1 MTEIKNKELAALE
14 VFIIQ
19 LKELLG
25 DVVHDTLN
33 QIRKKQTRTWDELQ
47 AESYD
52 FKDANEG
59 EEDEDDE
66 PVYNPKNLPLGWDGK

>member
-14 VFIIQ
+14 VFIIR

-52 FKDANEG
+52 FKETNEN
-59 EEDEDDE
+59 EEDEDEE

>member
-1 MTEIKNKELAALE
+1 VTEIKNKELAALE
-14 VFIIQ
+14 VFIIR

-52 FKDANEG
+52 FKETNEN
-59 EEDEDDE
+59 EEDEDEE